1 MFLKAM
7 NIEIRPSVTAFGFG
21 LMLNIGNIGIRKGR
35 CVQSS
40 KVLHDYKVAS
50 NKLVKQ
56 ETLMCNMKR

>member
-7 NIEIRPSVTAFGFG
+7 NIEIRPSVTAFG

-40 KVLHDYKVAS
+40 TVLHDYKVAS